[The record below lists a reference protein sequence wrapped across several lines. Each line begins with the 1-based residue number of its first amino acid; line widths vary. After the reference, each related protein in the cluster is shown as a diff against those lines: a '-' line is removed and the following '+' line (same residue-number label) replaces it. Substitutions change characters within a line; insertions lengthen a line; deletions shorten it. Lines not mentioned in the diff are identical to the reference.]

1 MIPITLVETDRDDFD
16 GPIVEFWRG
25 DDFVGMVFFD
35 GEDTI
40 VQFYPDS
47 DGDVQDLAVVEL
59 QTLLDTAIRIVDPDA
74 LEDELGAL
82 REAAGSSDWDQEH
95 PATMELLGE
104 FDARAV
110 HRSDD
115 GEGFFPRSLAQSF
128 IARCEE
134 LDLAVV
140 EMEAFI
146 HADGDV
152 VALPDLDLVVTPQ
165 PMMSWP
171 QFRTYAN
178 STASNTLASWPDR
191 ESEVVA
197 FVFQQPDEE
206 IIVA

>member
-1 MIPITLVETDRDDFD
+1 MLPITLVETDRDDFD

-25 DDFVGMVFFD
+25 EDFVGMVFYD
-35 GEDTI
+35 GEETI
-40 VQFYPDS
+40 VQFFPDA
-47 DGDVQDLAVVEL
+47 DGDVQDLAVAEL
-59 QTLLDTAIRIVDPDA
+59 QALLDTALRIVDPDA
-74 LEDELGAL
+74 LDDELGAL
-82 REAAGSSDWDQEH
+82 REAAGSTDWDEEH
-95 PATMELLGE
+95 PATVELLGE
-104 FDARAV
+104 FDARAA

-140 EMEAFI
+140 EMEGFSF
-146 HADGDV
+146 ADGEL
-152 VALPDLDLVVTPQ
+152 VAVPDLDLAVTPQ
-165 PMMSWP
+165 SMMSWS

-178 STASNTLASWPDR
+178 STASNALATWPDR
-191 ESEVVA
+191 ESIVVA

>member
-1 MIPITLVETDRDDFD
+1 MLPISFVETDRDDFD

-40 VQFYPDS
+40 VQFYPDG
-47 DGDVQDLAVVEL
+47 DGDVQDLPVAEL
-59 QTLLDTAIRIVDPDA
+59 QALLDTAMRIVDPDA
-74 LEDELGAL
+74 LEEDLGAL
-82 REAAGSSDWDQEH
+82 RAAAGSHDWDEDH
-95 PATMELLGE
+95 PATTELLGE
-104 FDARAV
+104 FDARV
-110 HRSDD
+110 VYRSDD
-115 GEGFFPRSLAQSF
+115 GEGFFPRSIAQSF

-140 EMEAFI
+140 EMEAF
-146 HADGDV
+146 HLTDGEL
-152 VALPDLDLVVTPQ
+152 VAIPEHDLVVNPQ
-165 PMMSWP
+165 PMMSWA

-178 STASNTLASWPDR
+178 ATAANALAGWSSDD
-191 ESEVVA
+191 SVVVA